1 MIQWYGMVMQTPS
14 KTWSSR
20 GKDKRLAHS
29 IPCENFGMGNESREW
44 FFIVHPPYFNCEQC
58 AQIIKRNVSISLH
71 SISAIRWH
79 YCTTRTASFHFEQH
93 YRHSGLTFFH
103 YVSFR
108 SLCVVLLSIFFLCI
122 ISFIVASIAST
133 HYIGTLSS
141 KSNTSNKVSCRVKR
155 FRDNLTRWRED
166 GNNILWI
173 TIIFC
178 DLTLTQRL
186 PQPCTLFSPCVRYKP
201 DVILHT

>member
-29 IPCENFGMGNESREW
+29 IPCENFGMGIESREW

-79 YCTTRTASFHFEQH
+79 YCRTRTASFHFEQH
-93 YRHSGLTFFH
+93 FRHSGLIFSH

-108 SLCVVLLSIFFLCI
+108 SLCVVLLSIFFSLYYFIHRCFDSI
-122 ISFIVASIAST
+122 NALYRNTEQQIEHKQQSVLPRQKISRQSDKMAK
-133 HYIGTLSS
+133 G
-141 KSNTSNKVSCRVKR
+141 
-155 FRDNLTRWRED
+155 W
-166 GNNILWI
+166 
-173 TIIFC
+173 
-178 DLTLTQRL
+178 Q
-186 PQPCTLFSPCVRYKP
+186 
-201 DVILHT
+201 